1 MKAGNRV
8 QAPQQNATLG
18 QRVAMTR
25 ERRQFHTGVWVWS
38 LILLQDL
45 AKVAFANRFDRFYGD
60 QVLFKKRAA
69 GGLCLGVGSLEGFG
83 QFVKAV
89 HRLVVSLS
97 NPLVLL
103 GVEIGKN
110 LAEVGGLLW
119 GSHGSGFCVGR
130 IVVRV

>member
-1 MKAGNRV
+1 MGKG
-8 QAPQQNATLG
+8 
-18 QRVAMTR
+18 VAITG
-25 ERRQFHTGVWVWS
+25 ECRQFLTGVWVWS

-45 AKVAFANRFDRFYGD
+45 AKVALANRFDRFYGD

-97 NPLVLL
+97 NPLVLV

-110 LAEVGGLLW
+110 LAEVGGFLRV
-119 GSHGSGFCVGR
+119 SHGSGFCVGR
-130 IVVRV
+130 IVVRI